1 MAFYAQCPDSQ
12 KEVKHIINDVT
23 KYNLQKN
30 ITYTHS
36 HHNIHYKKKK
46 KNLIKPLMIIDLR
59 VDPVA
64 NKKQGNN

>member
-12 KEVKHIINDVT
+12 KEVKHLINDVT

-46 KNLIKPLMIIDLR
+46 TYKTIDLR
-59 VDPVA
+59 VDPVT